1 MNYTYSKKKIDAI
14 RHEYGCKGD
23 VIFRTAIQYIVEHG
37 QNNFKD
43 ETWFDECINDVDE
56 RHDLARHNGK
66 TLWITRDFEKA
77 ILECAR
83 ELAFFEPY
91 DLLIY
96 IQREVWLGGEGISY
110 QTAISLLINC
120 MESIAEN
127 HEGCHDTLE
136 ELYSI
141 GFDDYEIEELGH
153 GYLLDAEEDE
163 E

>member
-1 MNYTYSKKKIDAI
+1 MSYTDSKNKIDAI
-14 RHEYGCKGD
+14 RREYGCKGD
-23 VIFRTAIQYIVEHG
+23 LIFRTAIQNV
-37 QNNFKD
+37 
-43 ETWFDECINDVDE
+43 VDYGKCTLLDKSWYDCTMDDIDAN
-56 RHDLARHNGK
+56 HDYAEEKGK
-66 TLWITRDFEKA
+66 ILFCTREFEKA
-77 ILECAR
+77 IVDCSVALCDIPAR
-83 ELAFFEPY
+83 

-96 IQREVWLGGEGISY
+96 IQREVWLGGEGVDY
-110 QTAISLLINC
+110 HTAISLLVGC
-120 MESIAEN
+120 VESIAEN